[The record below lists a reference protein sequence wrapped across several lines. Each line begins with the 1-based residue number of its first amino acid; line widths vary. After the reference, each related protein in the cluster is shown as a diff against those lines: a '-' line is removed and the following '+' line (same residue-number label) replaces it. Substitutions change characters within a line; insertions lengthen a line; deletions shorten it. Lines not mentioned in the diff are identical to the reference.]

1 MNTSFGCT
9 AHKQAVEIVR
19 VVTCKNYSAAL
30 GYVAFAYNRG
40 LENSLEA
47 GADWFL
53 QVWQSLFAGVARLNK
68 NIKGVSKRT
77 VTVALT
83 LLFYVLDSLVKVG

>member
-19 VVTCKNYSAAL
+19 VVACKNYSAAL

-47 GADWFL
+47 GGGSASDCSVKQRVF
-53 QVWQSLFAGVARLNK
+53 RLLSS
-68 NIKGVSKRT
+68 IW
-77 VTVALT
+77 
-83 LLFYVLDSLVKVG
+83 